1 MYVLFCFNSSYAL
14 CSLDH
19 WCVHNWFW
27 PRPKPVSDSSEMKW
41 DEYAV
46 ITWKAIPSYPSN
58 CPNFLNLERY
68 PHPSSFPSG
77 PWTCFFGPSGST
89 PSWTLVVRSSTTS
102 TWCGAPTPIHWHP
115 DSRPFVMSKSLE
127 KVLFLDVFGNA
138 SSLPLSNSVV
148 WSNNESDHV
157 WSVFYSQVGTLAQD
171 CDSKLPFMSVHC
183 VPGFGGRIIHN
194 HTQT

>member
-1 MYVLFCFNSSYAL
+1 MGWISRHCLEGNPKLSLKLPKLFES
-14 CSLDH
+14 
-19 WCVHNWFW
+19 W
-27 PRPKPVSDSSEMKW
+27 KVS
-41 DEYAV
+41 
-46 ITWKAIPSYPSN
+46 
-58 CPNFLNLERY
+58 
-68 PHPSSFPSG
+68 SSFKCS
-77 PWTCFFGPSGST
+77 FFALKVYFVPSGST

-115 DSRPFVMSKSLE
+115 NSRPFVMSKSLE
-127 KVLFLDVFGNA
+127 KVLFLDVFGDA
-138 SSLPLSNSVV
+138 FFLPLSKSVV

>member
-14 CSLDH
+14 YSLDR

-27 PRPKPVSDSSEMKW
+27 PRPKPVRDSSEMKW
-41 DEYAV
+41 EEYPD
-46 ITWKAIPSYPSN
+46 ITWKAVPSYPSN
-58 CPNFLNLERY
+58 CPNFWILKDILILQVFLLRLE
-68 PHPSSFPSG
+68 SF
-77 PWTCFFGPSGST
+77 FFPSGST

-102 TWCGAPTPIHWHP
+102 TWCGTPTPIHWHP
-115 DSRPFVMSKSLE
+115 NSHPFDMSKSLE
-127 KVLFLDVFGNA
+127 KVLYLDVFGNA
-138 SSLPLSNSVV
+138 SFLPLSKSDV

-157 WSVFYSQVGTLAQD
+157 WSVLYSQVGTLAQD

-183 VPGFGGRIIHN
+183 VPSFGGRKIHN